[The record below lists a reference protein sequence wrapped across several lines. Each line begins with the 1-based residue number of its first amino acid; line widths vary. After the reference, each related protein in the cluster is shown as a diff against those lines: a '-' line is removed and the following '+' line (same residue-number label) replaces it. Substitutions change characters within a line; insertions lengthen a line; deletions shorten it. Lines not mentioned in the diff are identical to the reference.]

1 MKDGLTQVKELKD
14 KIHEQYIEIQEL
26 NKARKTDI
34 EYNKYLQKEI
44 IRLNNRL
51 KTSNETCNFLRNTI
65 DKAIEYIDR
74 RDIEWGSEEHEKLL
88 SILKGENNE

>member
-1 MKDGLTQVKELKD
+1 MKDGLTQVEELKD

-44 IRLNNRL
+44 IRLNNIINGMG
-51 KTSNETCNFLRNTI
+51 KFFQYAYDNEVRPLNNRKVSVWTI
-65 DKAIEYIDR
+65 CLDKLQE
-74 RDIEWGSEEHEKLL
+74 
-88 SILKGENNE
+88 LKGENNE